1 MFELDW
7 HSTINQ
13 SNLKT
18 SYWHSDWCGRNRD
31 FFYIR
36 SIGRKRRKNITL
48 LSTGGHGKKCS
59 IYCKLPRSANDC
71 TMIICR
77 KLCWISKPK
86 FWKPSPNVIEK
97 FKAEH
102 HWILSGTFFNIRWQK
117 ERPTAQWDT
126 CHNQSISSLTN
137 WYVIRSNNPLSQNA
151 WRHLGKT
158 WLRRW
163 RYGHISHE

>member
-97 FKAEH
+97 YKAEH

-117 ERPTAQWDT
+117 RETNSSVG
-126 CHNQSISSLTN
+126 HMSQSINKFTN
-137 WYVIRSNNPLSQNA
+137 KLVCDTVQQSPITKCLAPF
-151 WRHLGKT
+151 G
-158 WLRRW
+158 
-163 RYGHISHE
+163 

>member
-48 LSTGGHGKKCS
+48 LSTGGHGKNAVFT
-59 IYCKLPRSANDC
+59 ANYQDPQMTAQWSYAESC
-71 TMIICR
+71 AG
-77 KLCWISKPK
+77 
-86 FWKPSPNVIEK
+86 FPNPNSES
-97 FKAEH
+97 H
-102 HWILSGTFFNIRWQK
+102 HRMSLKSSRLNITEFSVAPFSTSDGKK